1 VTAEAKETSPNGTTV
16 RAGLAG
22 AGGGTSLLLLAE
34 SLPPGS
40 LRSVALYVAPSAS
53 VIIGSIFFYV
63 EIQAKRYLQQRLVKR
78 LRRTLEEY
86 LQNPLTSEEHKVALR
101 KRLELVEQTVTLQEV
116 ERIRVIGI
124 LPAHEQ
130 ADLKAGEP
138 A

>member
-1 VTAEAKETSPNGTTV
+1 MGAELTQARPSGTTA

-22 AGGGTSLLLLAE
+22 AGGGTSLLLIAE
-34 SLPPGS
+34 SLPAGS
-40 LRSVALYVAPSAS
+40 VRSIALYVAPSAS

-86 LQNPLTSEEHKVALR
+86 LQNPLTSEEHKAALR

-124 LPAHEQ
+124 LPTHDQE
-130 ADLKAGEP
+130 DLNAGEP

>member
-1 VTAEAKETSPNGTTV
+1 MTADAKQSTPSGTTF

-40 LRSVALYVAPSAS
+40 LRSIALYIAPSAS
-53 VIIGSIFFYV
+53 VILGSIFFYV

-78 LRRTLEEY
+78 VRRTLEEY
-86 LQNPLTSEEHKVALR
+86 LQNPLTSEEHKLALR

-116 ERIRVIGI
+116 ERIRFIGV
-124 LPAHEQ
+124 LPARNET
-130 ADLKAGEP
+130 DLNTGEP

>member
-1 VTAEAKETSPNGTTV
+1 MTAEVKQTAPSRTTV

-22 AGGGTSLLLLAE
+22 AGGGTSLVLVAE
-34 SLPPGS
+34 SFPPGS
-40 LRSVALYVAPSAS
+40 LRSIALYVAPSAS

-63 EIQAKRYLQQRLVKR
+63 EIQAKRYLQQRLVRR
-78 LRRTLEEY
+78 LRLTLEEY
-86 LQNPLTSEEHKVALR
+86 LQNPHTSEEHKITLR

-124 LPAHEQ
+124 LPAHAQ
-130 ADLKAGEP
+130 QDLNPGEP